1 MTYFIAGF
9 MIFHGLGGVMMI
21 QVPDHFHDQTTAQ
34 TAGETSRRDDSC
46 ESQRQNPG
54 NCADVEVK
62 FDKHETC

>member
-1 MTYFIAGF
+1 
-9 MIFHGLGGVMMI
+9 MMI